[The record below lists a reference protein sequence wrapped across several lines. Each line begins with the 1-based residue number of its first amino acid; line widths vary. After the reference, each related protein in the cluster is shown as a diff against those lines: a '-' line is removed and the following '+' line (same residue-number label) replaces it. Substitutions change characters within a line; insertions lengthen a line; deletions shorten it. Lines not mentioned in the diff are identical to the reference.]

1 MRVYLSVDM
10 EGITGVAVGKHV
22 QPAEKDYERF
32 RRLMTK
38 DANAAIE
45 GALAAGA
52 TDVVVSDGHGPMTNV
67 LIEELHPVARLI
79 SGSNKLLGQLEG
91 IDKGFDAAFFVGYHL
106 REGGGDGILNHT
118 FIGRIVYEIRVNGE
132 PADEAL
138 VNAGLAGACGVPVAL
153 VTGDSAL
160 CKEAQAHLP
169 GVIVAPIKEA
179 LDQFTGLSL
188 TPEKAHALI
197 RQRAQEAL
205 EAVRAKRIS
214 PYHAKSPVTF
224 EVDFKRTAPAHMATV
239 FPGVTRRGP
248 RTIAVTDADY
258 VRAFKQLWGCLI
270 IGYAVA
276 EGFL

>member
-1 MRVYLSVDM
+1 MRVYVSVDM

-52 TDVVVSDGHGPMTNV
+52 TEIVVSDGHGPMTNV
-67 LIEELHPVARLI
+67 LIEELNPTARLI

-118 FIGRIVYEIRVNGE
+118 FIGRIVYEVRVNGE

-138 VNAGLAGACGVPVAL
+138 VNAGLAGAFGVPIAL
-153 VTGDSAL
+153 VTGDSAV
-160 CKEAQAHLP
+160 CAQAQAHIP

-188 TPEKAHALI
+188 GPEKSHALI
-197 RQRAQEAL
+197 RERAKEAID
-205 EAVRAKRIS
+205 AVRAGRLS
-214 PYHAKSPVTF
+214 PYRAKSPVTF

-248 RTIAVTDADY
+248 RTISVTDADY